1 MNKHDKPKTHKIGRI
16 ILTCLTTLSIAGIGA
31 GVTYIVTAGGNTQEP
46 TEFKPST
53 TQTSSSQTVQTSSS
67 QDVTE
72 SSSEESDTYI
82 TEKTPGVPDYTKFN
96 SDPIQF
102 FRDLFNDYTYDDSCP
117 GYLPNV
123 EKTITNVAFT
133 KFAAN
138 AFYRQ
143 YNGNCNFDPLIDPS
157 ITQPYELY
165 NTLCENATL
174 QWEGNIGFKQG
185 GYEPVDGDIIIFSDI
200 KDFDNEDPTHYV
212 SCVAYGGNWNVVMV
226 NSLVT
231 KVCYGSSSNILGDI
245 QKKLGTNYQY
255 MSIFTIN

>member
-1 MNKHDKPKTHKIGRI
+1 MNKHDKPKTNKIGRI
-16 ILTCLTTLSIAGIGA
+16 ILTCLTTLSIAGIGV
-31 GVTYIVTAGGNTQEP
+31 GVTYIATAGGNTQEP
-46 TEFKPST
+46 TEFKTST
-53 TQTSSSQTVQTSSS
+53 TQTNSSQTVQTSSS
-67 QDVTE
+67 QAVTE

-133 KFAAN
+133 KFAA
-138 AFYRQ
+138 ATFSRQ
-143 YNGNCNFDPLIDPS
+143 YHNDYAEWLTDPN
-157 ITQPYELY
+157 ITEPYELY
-165 NTLCENATL
+165 DTLCENATL
-174 QWEGNIGFKQG
+174 KWEGNIGFKQG

-231 KVCYGSSSNILGDI
+231 KVCYVSSSSILGDI